1 MPLFLKK
8 FVLGPLQNNTY
19 LLADEQSRSAVVIDP
34 SFEIDK
40 LLTEI
45 NRLDLKLRSI
55 WITHAHFDH
64 IAGVERLSRAFS
76 SSVEIALHPADLPL
90 WKKGGGS
97 DELGFTI
104 ETGKEPT
111 IMLDLQNVL
120 KVGENEIQV
129 FYTPGHTPGH
139 VTFYC
144 KSLNAAFCGD
154 LIFFHGIGRT
164 DLPGGDY
171 DQLIQSIRTQI
182 LTLPPLTRLLSGHGP
197 ETTVTEESNKN
208 PFL

>member
-40 LLTEI
+40 LVTEI

-64 IAGVERLSRAFS
+64 IAGVERLSRIFS

-90 WKKGGGS
+90 WKKGGSS

-111 IMLDLQNVL
+111 VMLNLQNVL

-144 KSLNAAFCGD
+144 KNLNAAFCGD